1 VINTNVVGSRS
12 QRDPSPF
19 YGCGDTSQTELTRIS
34 FSMQD
39 ASVQVR
45 EDELIDK
52 VVDEVV
58 EKVVDEL
65 VEDAALLDRLRRC
78 EALVRELRLQL
89 DEKTAEMQNLQEELE
104 TLVEDL
110 RLQLDEKTA
119 QIQDLQEELEEQRYM
134 LEEERMELEDDPA
147 VLKKQVSPA
156 SCCTQRCPYSI
167 SQLSL
172 RERFWTFRLSSR

>member
-1 VINTNVVGSRS
+1 
-12 QRDPSPF
+12 
-19 YGCGDTSQTELTRIS
+19 
-34 FSMQD
+34 MQD

-65 VEDAALLDRLRRC
+65 VEDATLLDRLRRC
-78 EALVRELRLQL
+78 EGLVKELRLQL
-89 DEKTAEMQNLQEELE
+89 NEKTAEMQDLQEELE

-119 QIQDLQEELEEQRYM
+119 QIQDLQEELEEQRYL
-134 LEEERMELEDDPA
+134 LEEERNMLELEDDPA
-147 VLKKQVSPA
+147 VLRKQVSPA
-156 SCCTQRCPYSI
+156 SSCTQRYSI

-172 RERFWTFRLSSR
+172 RERSWTFRLSSR